1 MFSWTFSK
9 TLRTSILLK
18 VFTYFWY
25 FLLDLS
31 AYEKYGKNKPILVLQ
46 KQAYLTNK
54 NVIRVS
60 PDYNFFFHFPQ
71 LSLNFPIKPDLLRT
85 KLENEAINF
94 RFSLV
99 YQVCLD
105 PVQNSYS
112 LRSDTDQRT
121 VQFQIFS
128 DLIQ

>member
-60 PDYNFFFHFPQ
+60 TDYNFFFSFSPTFPK
-71 LSLNFPIKPDLLRT
+71 FPDKTRFIK
-85 KLENEAINF
+85 NEAINF

-105 PVQNSYS
+105 PGRNSHS